1 LKVLRPTLL
10 LVVLLAA
17 AVTAGAQV
25 VPRNCDL
32 DFVNRPGTPAN
43 IRTDPATGKRITY
56 LGGGIIAHCIGQGN
70 TLTAD
75 SAEYYESEGRLYLV
89 GKVHYTEP
97 RAKVDSHTMTYY
109 QNDDHLHAE
118 GDVVAVQSNGST
130 LRGPVADY
138 YRSTPQ
144 RPLAR
149 MFAPS
154 RPTVT
159 LIQKDTSGRG
169 KPPDTAHVVANTI
182 TMEGDSLVY
191 ASGRVEITRP
201 DLLAT
206 GDSAFMDSGRDFARL
221 MREPSV
227 IGKGTRTF
235 TLTGGVID
243 VYSKDKQVDRVVA
256 TPKGHALSKDLE
268 LVADSIDLRMLANQL
283 QRAIAWGPSR
293 AHAVSPDREIIADS
307 IDAIMP
313 GQRIR
318 EVRALRKAYAESNPD
333 SGVVTTQRDWMSGD
347 TIVAHF
353 DSLVSTDTASKPRIR
368 EIIAEGNAKS
378 FYQMKNSKG
387 PQTAPTVNYVVGR
400 IIDIV
405 FENAKVATVTVT
417 DKATGVLIEPA
428 EASAA
433 KPGTVPG
440 SNSKT
445 PATTKPPATTKSPA
459 TTKPPT
465 VTKPPDVVKPPVQQ

>member
-1 LKVLRPTLL
+1 MAR
-10 LVVLLAA
+10 
-17 AVTAGAQV
+17 AQNL
-25 VPRNCDL
+25 PRNCDL
-32 DFVNRPGTPAN
+32 DFVNKPGNPAN
-43 IRTDPATGKRITY
+43 IITDATGKRITY

-75 SAEYYESEGRLYLV
+75 SAEYYEAEGRLYLV
-89 GKVHYTEP
+89 GNVHYTEP

-144 RPLAR
+144 RPLTR
-149 MFAPS
+149 MIAPG

-169 KPPDTAHVVANTI
+169 RPPDTAHVIANQI
-182 TMEGDSLVY
+182 VMEGDSLVY
-191 ASGRVEITRP
+191 ASGRVEIIRP

-206 GDSAFMDSGRDFARL
+206 GDSAFMDSGPDFARL
-221 MREPSV
+221 MRQPSV
-227 IGKGTRTF
+227 QGKGTRTF

-243 VYSKDKQVDRVVA
+243 VYSRNRQVERVVA
-256 TPKGHALSKDLE
+256 TPNGHALSKDLE
-268 LVADSIDLRMLANQL
+268 LVADSIDLRMQNNQL
-283 QRAIAWGPSR
+283 ERAMAWGKSR
-293 AHAVSPDREIIADS
+293 AHAVSPEREIIADS

-333 SGVVTTQRDWMSGD
+333 SGVVSTQRDWMKGD

-353 DSLVSTDTASKPRIR
+353 DSLVTADTSSKPKIR
-368 EIIAEGNAKS
+368 EIVAEGNARS

-387 PQTAPTVNYVVGR
+387 PQTEPTVNYVVGR
-400 IIDIV
+400 IIDIM
-405 FENAKVATVTVT
+405 FEEGKVATVTVIE
-417 DKATGVLIEPA
+417 KATGVLIEPA
-428 EASAA
+428 AVSTGE
-433 KPGTVPG
+433 KPG
-440 SNSKT
+440 
-445 PATTKPPATTKSPA
+445 PAAAQTKKAPPPA
-459 TTKPPT
+459 
-465 VTKPPDVVKPPVQQ
+465 KPPVVIKR

>member
-1 LKVLRPTLL
+1 MAR
-10 LVVLLAA
+10 
-17 AVTAGAQV
+17 AQNL
-25 VPRNCDL
+25 PRNCDL
-32 DFVNRPGTPAN
+32 DFVNRPGNPAN
-43 IRTDPATGKRITY
+43 IKTDPVTGKRITY

-75 SAEYYESEGRLYLV
+75 SAEYFEAEGRLYLV
-89 GKVHYTEP
+89 GNVHYTEP
-97 RAKVDSHTMTYY
+97 RSKVDSRTMTYY

-138 YRSTPQ
+138 YRSTAQ

-149 MFAPS
+149 MIAPA

-169 KPPDTAHVVANTI
+169 RPPDTAHVIANQI
-182 TMEGDSLVY
+182 VMEGDSLVY

-221 MREPSV
+221 MRQPSV
-227 IGKGTRTF
+227 QGKGTRAF

-243 VYSKDKQVDRVVA
+243 VYSRNRQVERVVA
-256 TPKGHALSKDLE
+256 TPSGHALSKDLE
-268 LVADSIDLRMLANQL
+268 LVADSIDLRMQSNQL
-283 QRAIAWGPSR
+283 ERAMAWGKSR

-307 IDAIMP
+307 IDAMMP

-333 SGVVTTQRDWMSGD
+333 SGVVSTQRDWMRGD
-347 TIVAHF
+347 TIVARF
-353 DSLVSTDTASKPRIR
+353 DSLVATDTSSKPKIR
-368 EIIAEGNAKS
+368 EIIAEGNAMS

-387 PQTAPTVNYVVGR
+387 PQTEPTVNYVRGR
-400 IIDIV
+400 IIDLI
-405 FENAKVATVTVT
+405 FEQGKVATVTVT

-428 EASAA
+428 AASTGE
-433 KPGTVPG
+433 KPGSAPEQ
-440 SNSKT
+440 
-445 PATTKPPATTKSPA
+445 TKKSPA
-459 TTKPPT
+459 AAR
-465 VTKPPDVVKPPVQQ
+465 PPVIKR

>member
-1 LKVLRPTLL
+1 LKAARLPLTLALL
-10 LVVLLAA
+10 LASAA
-17 AVTAGAQV
+17 TTKAQEI
-25 VPRNCDL
+25 PRNCDL
-32 DFVNRPGTPAN
+32 QFPKGTGTIAN
-43 IRTDPATGKRITY
+43 ILTDATGKRITY
-56 LGGGIIAHCIGQGN
+56 LGRGIVAHCIGQGN

-75 SAEYYESEGRLYLV
+75 SAEQYESEGRLFLV
-89 GKVHYTEP
+89 GNVHYTEP
-97 RAKVDSHTMTYY
+97 RATVTSRTMTYY
-109 QNDDHLHAE
+109 QGDDHLHAE

-130 LRGPVADY
+130 LRGPTADY

-144 RPLAR
+144 RPLTR
-149 MFAPS
+149 MFAPG

-159 LIQKDTSGRG
+159 LVQKDTSGRG
-169 KPPDTAHVVANTI
+169 RPPDTAHVVANTI

-221 MREPSV
+221 MRQPSV
-227 IGKGTRTF
+227 QGKGTRAF

-243 VYSKDKQVDRVVA
+243 VYSRNRQVERVVA

-268 LVADSIDLRMLANQL
+268 LVADSIDLRMQGNQL
-283 QRAIAWGPSR
+283 QRAFAWGVGR
-293 AHAVSPDREIIADS
+293 AHSISPDREIIADS

-318 EVRALRKAYAESNPD
+318 EVRALRNAYAESNPD
-333 SGVVTTQRDWMSGD
+333 SGVVSTQRDWMSGD
-347 TIVAHF
+347 TLVAHF
-353 DSLVSTDTASKPRIR
+353 DSLVGADTTSKPRIR
-368 EIIAEGNAKS
+368 EIVAEGNARS

-387 PQTAPTVNYVVGR
+387 PQTEPTVNYVRGR
-400 IIDIV
+400 IIDII

-428 EASAA
+428 AASTGE
-433 KPGTVPG
+433 KPGAVPG
-440 SNSKT
+440 KG
-445 PATTKPPATTKSPA
+445 KPPATA
-459 TTKPPT
+459 KPPAGI
-465 VTKPPDVVKPPVQQ
+465 KPPVISR

>member
-1 LKVLRPTLL
+1 MSGARW
-10 LVVLLAA
+10 LLAA
-17 AVTAGAQV
+17 VSSCALAGVARAQNL
-25 VPRNCDL
+25 PRNCDL
-32 DFVNRPGTPAN
+32 DFVNKPGNPAN
-43 IRTDPATGKRITY
+43 IITDASGKRTTY
-56 LGGGIIAHCIGQGN
+56 LGGGIVSHCIGQGN

-89 GKVHYTEP
+89 GRVHYTEP
-97 RAKVDSHTMTYY
+97 RATVDSRTMTYY

-138 YRSTPQ
+138 YRSTPV

-149 MFAPS
+149 LVAPG

-159 LIQKDTSGRG
+159 LIQKDTTGRG
-169 KPPDTAHVVANTI
+169 RPPDTANVIANQIVT
-182 TMEGDSLVY
+182 EGDSLVY

-227 IGKGTRTF
+227 KGKGTRAF

-243 VYSKDKQVDRVVA
+243 IYSRNRQVERVVA
-256 TPKGHALSKDLE
+256 SPNGHALSKDLE
-268 LVADSIDLRMLANQL
+268 LVADSIDLRMQNNQME
-283 QRAIAWGPSR
+283 RAMAWGKTR
-293 AHAVSPDREIIADS
+293 AHAVSPDREIVADS

-333 SGVVTTQRDWMSGD
+333 SGVVSKQRDWMSGD

-353 DSLVSTDTASKPRIR
+353 DSLATTDTSSKPKIR
-368 EIIAEGNAKS
+368 EIIAEGNARS

-387 PQTAPTVNYVVGR
+387 PQTEPTVNYVVGR
-400 IIDIV
+400 VIDIV
-405 FENAKVATVTVT
+405 FEEGKVATVTVI

-428 EASAA
+428 EASTGA
-433 KPGTVPG
+433 KPGAAGAQPG
-440 SNSKT
+440 
-445 PATTKPPATTKSPA
+445 KPPATPA
-459 TTKPPT
+459 TAKPPT
-465 VTKPPDVVKPPVQQ
+465 IKR

>member
-1 LKVLRPTLL
+1 M
-10 LVVLLAA
+10 
-17 AVTAGAQV
+17 AGAQNL
-25 VPRNCDL
+25 PRNCDL
-32 DFVNRPGTPAN
+32 DFVNKPGNPAN
-43 IRTDPATGKRITY
+43 IITDPSGKRITY

-75 SAEYYESEGRLYLV
+75 SAEYYEAEGRLYLV
-89 GKVHYTEP
+89 GNVHYTEP

-149 MFAPS
+149 MFAPG

-169 KPPDTAHVVANTI
+169 RPPDTAHVIANQI
-182 TMEGDSLVY
+182 VMEGDSLVY

-221 MREPSV
+221 MRQPSV
-227 IGKGTRTF
+227 KGNGTRAF

-243 VYSKDKQVDRVVA
+243 VYSRNRQVERVVA
-256 TPKGHALSKDLE
+256 TPNGHALSKDLE
-268 LVADSIDLRMLANQL
+268 LVADSIDLRMQNNQL
-283 QRAIAWGPSR
+283 ERAMAWGKSR
-293 AHAVSPDREIIADS
+293 AHAVSPEREIIADS

-333 SGVVTTQRDWMSGD
+333 SGVVSTQRDWMRGD

-353 DSLVSTDTASKPRIR
+353 DSVVTADTSSKPKIR
-368 EIIAEGNAKS
+368 EIVAEGNARS

-387 PQTAPTVNYVVGR
+387 PQTEPTVNYVVGR
-400 IIDIV
+400 IIDIM
-405 FENAKVATVTVT
+405 FEEGKVATVTVT
-417 DKATGVLIEPA
+417 EKATGVLIEPA
-428 EASAA
+428 AASSPEKPGAAAAQTKKTPPAA
-433 KPGTVPG
+433 KP
-440 SNSKT
+440 
-445 PATTKPPATTKSPA
+445 
-459 TTKPPT
+459 
-465 VTKPPDVVKPPVQQ
+465 PVIKR

>member
-1 LKVLRPTLL
+1 LKVVKLPLTL
-10 LVVLLAA
+10 VFLLAFA
-17 AVTAGAQV
+17 ATMKAQEI
-25 VPRNCDL
+25 PRNCDL
-32 DFVNRPGTPAN
+32 NLQNRPGTAMK
-43 IRTDPATGKRITY
+43 ILEDASGKRTTF
-56 LGGGIIAHCIGQGN
+56 LSQGVVAHCIGQGN

-89 GKVHYTEP
+89 GNVHYTEP
-97 RAKVDSHTMTYY
+97 RATVTSRTMTYY
-109 QNDDHLHAE
+109 QGDDHLHAE

-130 LRGPVADY
+130 LRGPTADY

-144 RPLAR
+144 RPLTR

-159 LIQKDTSGRG
+159 LVQKDTSGRG
-169 KPPDTAHVVANTI
+169 RPPDTAHVVANTI
-182 TMEGDSLVY
+182 TMVGDSLVY

-227 IGKGTRTF
+227 QGKGTRAF

-243 VYSKDKQVDRVVA
+243 VYSRNRQVERVVA

-268 LVADSIDLRMLANQL
+268 LVADSIDLRMQGNQL
-283 QRAIAWGPSR
+283 QRAFAWGVGR
-293 AHAVSPDREIIADS
+293 AHSISPDREIIADS

-318 EVRALRKAYAESNPD
+318 EVRALRNAYAESNPD
-333 SGVVTTQRDWMSGD
+333 SGVVSTQRDWMSGD
-347 TIVAHF
+347 TLVAHF
-353 DSLVSTDTASKPRIR
+353 DSLVAADTASKPRIR
-368 EIIAEGNAKS
+368 EIVAEGNARS

-387 PQTAPTVNYVVGR
+387 PQTEPTVNYVRGR
-400 IIDIV
+400 IIDII
-405 FENAKVATVTVT
+405 FETGKVATVTVT

-428 EASAA
+428 AASTGE
-433 KPGTVPG
+433 KPGAIPG
-440 SNSKT
+440 KG
-445 PATTKPPATTKSPA
+445 
-459 TTKPPT
+459 
-465 VTKPPDVVKPPVQQ
+465 KPPVTAKPAAGVKSPVISR

>member
-1 LKVLRPTLL
+1 MAR
-10 LVVLLAA
+10 
-17 AVTAGAQV
+17 AQNI
-25 VPRNCDL
+25 PRNCDL
-32 DFVNRPGTPAN
+32 DFLNKPGNPAN
-43 IRTDPATGKRITY
+43 IITDASGKRITY

-75 SAEYYESEGRLYLV
+75 SAEYYEAEGRLYLV
-89 GKVHYTEP
+89 GNVHYTEP

-144 RPLAR
+144 RPLTL
-149 MFAPS
+149 MFAPG

-169 KPPDTAHVVANTI
+169 RPPDTAHVIANQI
-182 TMEGDSLVY
+182 VMEGDSLVY

-221 MREPSV
+221 MRQPSV
-227 IGKGTRTF
+227 KGNGTRAF

-243 VYSKDKQVDRVVA
+243 VYSRNRQVERVVA
-256 TPKGHALSKDLE
+256 TPNGHALSKDLE
-268 LVADSIDLRMLANQL
+268 LVADSIDLRMHNNQL
-283 QRAIAWGPSR
+283 ERAMAWGKSR
-293 AHAVSPDREIIADS
+293 AHAVSPEREIIADS

-333 SGVVTTQRDWMSGD
+333 SGVVSTQRDWTRGD

-353 DSLVSTDTASKPRIR
+353 DSVVTADTSSKPKIR
-368 EIIAEGNAKS
+368 EIVAEGSARS

-387 PQTAPTVNYVVGR
+387 PQTEPTVNYVVGR
-400 IIDIV
+400 IIDIM
-405 FENAKVATVTVT
+405 FEEGKVATVTVIE
-417 DKATGVLIEPA
+417 KATGVLIEPA
-428 EASAA
+428 AASTAEKPSAAAAQTKKAPPAA
-433 KPGTVPG
+433 KPP
-440 SNSKT
+440 
-445 PATTKPPATTKSPA
+445 
-459 TTKPPT
+459 
-465 VTKPPDVVKPPVQQ
+465 VVIKR

>member
-1 LKVLRPTLL
+1 VSCAKWF
-10 LVVLLAA
+10 LAA
-17 AVTAGAQV
+17 VSSFAFAGTARAQDI
-25 VPRNCDL
+25 PRNCDL
-32 DFVNRPGTPAN
+32 DFVNKPGNPAN
-43 IRTDPATGKRITY
+43 IRTDPATGKRTTY
-56 LGGGIIAHCIGQGN
+56 LGGGIVAHCIGQGN

-75 SAEYYESEGRLYLV
+75 SAEYYEAEGRLYLV
-89 GKVHYTEP
+89 GHVHYTEP
-97 RAKVDSHTMTYY
+97 RATVDSRTMTYY

-118 GDVVAVQSNGST
+118 GDVVAVQPNGST

-149 MFAPS
+149 MFAPG

-169 KPPDTAHVVANTI
+169 RPPDTANVIANQI
-182 TMEGDSLVY
+182 VMEGDSLVY

-227 IGKGTRTF
+227 QGKGTRAF

-243 VYSKDKQVDRVVA
+243 IYSRNRQVERVVA

-268 LVADSIDLRMLANQL
+268 LVADSIDLRMQNNQL
-283 QRAIAWGPSR
+283 ERAMAWGKSR

-333 SGVVTTQRDWMSGD
+333 SGVVSKQRDWMSGD

-353 DSLVSTDTASKPRIR
+353 DSLVTTDTSSKPKIR

-387 PQTAPTVNYVVGR
+387 PQTEPTVNYVGGR
-400 IIDIV
+400 IIDIL
-405 FENAKVATVTVT
+405 FEDGKVATVTVT

-428 EASAA
+428 AASTGD
-433 KPGTVPG
+433 KPGAG
-440 SNSKT
+440 
-445 PATTKPPATTKSPA
+445 PAQAKKPPAVA
-459 TTKPPT
+459 
-465 VTKPPDVVKPPVQQ
+465 KPPVIKR

>member
-1 LKVLRPTLL
+1 MSSAKWF
-10 LVVLLAA
+10 LAA
-17 AVTAGAQV
+17 VSSFAFAGTVRAQDI
-25 VPRNCDL
+25 PRNCDL
-32 DFVNRPGTPAN
+32 DFVNKPGNPAN
-43 IRTDPATGKRITY
+43 IRTDPATGKRTTY
-56 LGGGIIAHCIGQGN
+56 LGGGIVAHCIGQGN

-75 SAEYYESEGRLYLV
+75 SAEYYEAEGRLYLV
-89 GKVHYTEP
+89 GHVHYTEP
-97 RAKVDSHTMTYY
+97 RATVDSRTMTYY

-118 GDVVAVQSNGST
+118 GDVVAVQPNGST

-149 MFAPS
+149 MFAPG

-169 KPPDTAHVVANTI
+169 RPPDTANVIANQI
-182 TMEGDSLVY
+182 VMEGDSLVY

-227 IGKGTRTF
+227 QGKGTRAF

-243 VYSKDKQVDRVVA
+243 IYSRNRQVERVVA

-268 LVADSIDLRMLANQL
+268 LVADSIDLRMQNNQL
-283 QRAIAWGPSR
+283 ERAMAWGTSR

-333 SGVVTTQRDWMSGD
+333 SGVVSKQRDWMRGD

-353 DSLVSTDTASKPRIR
+353 DSLITADTSSKPKIR
-368 EIIAEGNAKS
+368 EIIAEGNASS

-387 PQTAPTVNYVVGR
+387 PQTEPTVNYVVGR
-400 IIDIV
+400 IIDIL
-405 FENAKVATVTVT
+405 FEEGKVATVTVT
-417 DKATGVLIEPA
+417 GKATGVMIEPA
-428 EASAA
+428 AASTGD
-433 KPGTVPG
+433 KPGAG
-440 SNSKT
+440 
-445 PATTKPPATTKSPA
+445 PAQAKKPPAVA
-459 TTKPPT
+459 
-465 VTKPPDVVKPPVQQ
+465 KPPVIKR

>member
-1 LKVLRPTLL
+1 MSFARWF
-10 LVVLLAA
+10 LAA
-17 AVTAGAQV
+17 VSACAFAGTARAQNL
-25 VPRNCDL
+25 PRNCDL
-32 DFVNRPGTPAN
+32 DFVNRPGNPAN
-43 IRTDPATGKRITY
+43 IITDASGKRITY

-75 SAEYYESEGRLYLV
+75 SAEYYEAEGRLYLV
-89 GKVHYTEP
+89 GNVHYTEP

-149 MFAPS
+149 MFAPG

-169 KPPDTAHVVANTI
+169 RPPDTAHVIANQI
-182 TMEGDSLVY
+182 VMEGDSLVY

-221 MREPSV
+221 MRQPSV
-227 IGKGTRTF
+227 QGKGTRTF

-243 VYSKDKQVDRVVA
+243 VYSRNRQVERVVA
-256 TPKGHALSKDLE
+256 TPNGHALSKDLE
-268 LVADSIDLRMLANQL
+268 LVADSIDLRMQNNQL
-283 QRAIAWGPSR
+283 ERAMAWGKSR
-293 AHAVSPDREIIADS
+293 AHAVSPEREIIADS

-333 SGVVTTQRDWMSGD
+333 SGVVSTQRDWMRGD

-353 DSLVSTDTASKPRIR
+353 DSVITADTSNKPKIR
-368 EIIAEGNAKS
+368 EIVAEGNARS
-378 FYQMKNSKG
+378 FYRMKNSKG
-387 PQTAPTVNYVVGR
+387 PQTEPTVNYVVGR
-400 IIDIV
+400 IIDIM
-405 FENAKVATVTVT
+405 FEEGKVATVTVIE
-417 DKATGVLIEPA
+417 KATGVLIEPA
-428 EASAA
+428 AASSPEKPAA
-433 KPGTVPG
+433 AAAQTK
-440 SNSKT
+440 KT
-445 PATTKPPATTKSPA
+445 PPVA
-459 TTKPPT
+459 
-465 VTKPPDVVKPPVQQ
+465 KPPVIIKR